1 MVQNIKYTISL
12 PHSQQSQI
20 HNTSV
25 YPYVRQ
31 INYTKYHYEYIV
43 LYLAFFHFHIN
54 LYETASFIILL
65 ENIPSC
71 GVYLINPLT
80 NR

>member
-12 PHSQQSQI
+12 SHSQQNQI

-31 INYTKYHYEYIV
+31 INYTKYHHEYIV
-43 LYLAFFHFHIN
+43 LYLAFFTSISIYMKLPHSSYCWKIFHHVEYI
-54 LYETASFIILL
+54 
-65 ENIPSC
+65 
-71 GVYLINPLT
+71 
-80 NR
+80 